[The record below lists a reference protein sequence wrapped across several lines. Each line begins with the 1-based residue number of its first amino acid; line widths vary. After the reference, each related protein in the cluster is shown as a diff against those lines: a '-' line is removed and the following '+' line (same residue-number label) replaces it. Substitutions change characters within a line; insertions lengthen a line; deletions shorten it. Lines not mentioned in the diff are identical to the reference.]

1 MGEEKPP
8 LRDPHYF
15 DNESHGWPLDQCAR
29 GLLWTL
35 RGFVH
40 SPKDFVGNA
49 SGHAWIAHHDENNA
63 RIAFTS
69 DKGDGHVQL
78 SVHESHWV
86 KIEVFISGALILR
99 AWADEPYE
107 EKDLWP
113 DGADGVVAPKGDAPG
128 RISKRG
134 AWLQFRCAQFPGVH
148 DDGSGFWN
156 LEDVEAHFEN
166 C

>member
-1 MGEEKPP
+1 MTETPP
-8 LRDPHYF
+8 IREPHYF
-15 DNESHGWPLDQCAR
+15 DNQQHGNALDQCAR

-35 RGFVH
+35 WGFVY
-40 SPKDFVGNA
+40 SPKDFTGSA
-49 SGHAWIAHHDENNA
+49 KGHAWLAHHDEVSA

-86 KIEVFISGALILR
+86 KVEVFVSGARAFR
-99 AWADEPYE
+99 AWAEEVWE

-113 DGADGVVAPKGDAPG
+113 DGADGIVPPNGDAPG

-134 AWLQFRCAQFPGVH
+134 YWLQVRRDAFGLPAGEHEFFDIEIPETSVRPQ
-148 DDGSGFWN
+148 
-156 LEDVEAHFEN
+156 
-166 C
+166 